1 MPQPPEYLGG
11 ISFHQHSPRHSGREQ
26 RLAPRFRG
34 KGLGFRL
41 DVVVKRVGS
50 VPKNYDWGTPDA
62 LSLLRGTAPSGQP
75 EAEIWFGPHPLGQC
89 TIDDGGEV
97 PFDQWL
103 TRTGHEFPLLVKF
116 LAASKPL
123 SIQVHPSADVAKEG
137 FHREEAEGLEPEHPR
152 RTFKDPSAKPEQ
164 LVCLSEFFDVLWGLQ
179 TPSGL
184 VQKFGSWLA
193 AGLPARAEHE
203 LRRLAALP
211 PELALKDMMIGAN
224 SLSELVEDLA
234 AWGLEYV
241 GQGTPTPTE
250 LERHVCHKIATHF
263 PGDAGIV
270 VAAFM
275 HARRLVRGESI
286 FVTPGE
292 MHAYVEGFGLEV
304 MLPSDNVVRAG
315 LTGKHRDA
323 ELFLSVA
330 TLVAT
335 DSVPTVSPSDDG
347 ASALPSPESFPW
359 ELRSLGP
366 GSVLEATRDSMVVV
380 EKAPL
385 ALSGVGHSQALDPG
399 YGYFVAAGERLPA
412 LSGDGV
418 AWQVIPLPNSL

>member
-1 MPQPPEYLGG
+1 MV
-11 ISFHQHSPRHSGREQ
+11 R
-26 RLAPRFRG
+26 
-34 KGLGFRL
+34 
-41 DVVVKRVGS
+41 RVES
-50 VPKNYDWGTPDA
+50 VPKNYDWGTPNA

-103 TRTGHEFPLLVKF
+103 SRTGHEFPLLVKF

-123 SIQVHPSADVAKEG
+123 SIQVHPSRDVAREG
-137 FHREEAEGLEPEHPR
+137 FYREEAEGLELHHSQR
-152 RTFKDPSAKPEQ
+152 MFKDPLAKPEQ

-184 VQKFGSWLA
+184 VEKFGNWLA

-203 LRRLAALP
+203 LRRLAILP
-211 PELALKDMMIGAN
+211 PEQALREMMVN
-224 SLSELVEDLA
+224 SSTLLVEDLA
-234 AWGLEYV
+234 NWGLEYV
-241 GQGTPTPTE
+241 GQGTPTSTE

-263 PGDAGIV
+263 PGDPGIV

-275 HARRLVRGESI
+275 HARRLVRGEAI
-286 FVTPGE
+286 FVAPGE

-315 LTGKHRDA
+315 LTGKHRDP

-335 DSVPTVSPSDDG
+335 ESAPTVSPGHAG
-347 ASALPSPESFPW
+347 ANALPSLESFPW
-359 ELRSLGP
+359 ELRELGP
-366 GSVLEATRDSMVVV
+366 GSALDAPRDSLVVV
-380 EKAPL
+380 ERAHL
-385 ALSGVGHSQALDPG
+385 AVGGEHPHVLDPG
-399 YGYFVAAGERLPA
+399 YGYFIAAGEQLPA

-418 AWQVIPLPNSL
+418 AWQVIPRANSG